1 MKSVPRWGLLSAA
14 TAPVVLI
21 GGWTVAAARQTG
33 GFDSVTGT
41 ISALA
46 AHGATDRWLMTS
58 ALVVLG
64 CCHVTTAAALRP
76 AGRTGRVLLALGGVA
91 TIGVAAFPLPE
102 VGSSTVHKVFAGL
115 AFGAL
120 AVWPLGA
127 AVRGCGVPWA
137 LRPRTSAVASGGL
150 LGLVGW
156 FVIAQQQG
164 AAVGL
169 SERAAAGAQ
178 ALWPLAVVLALTRT
192 PTPQPPF
199 RHLGPFMP
207 LDRGLATLIGAFD
220 IGEAAGGA
228 TS

>member
-1 MKSVPRWGLLSAA
+1 MVAGSVEGMKSVPRWGLVSAA

-21 GGWTVAAARQTG
+21 GGWTVAAGRRAG

-46 AHGATDRWLMTS
+46 ALGATDRGLMTS

-64 CCHVTTAAALRP
+64 ACHVTTAAALRP
-76 AGRTGRVLLALGGVA
+76 AGRTGRAILAFGGVA

-102 VGSSTVHKVFAGL
+102 VGSSTAHTVFAGL

-120 AVWPLGA
+120 AVWPVGA
-127 AVRGCGVPWA
+127 AVRGRGVPWA
-137 LRPRTSAVASGGL
+137 LRWRTSAVASAGL

-156 FVIAQQQG
+156 FVVAQQQG
-164 AAVGL
+164 VAVGL

-178 ALWPLAVVLALTRT
+178 ALWPLAVVLTLTLRPDH
-192 PTPQPPF
+192 PT
-199 RHLGPFMP
+199 
-207 LDRGLATLIGAFD
+207 
-220 IGEAAGGA
+220 
-228 TS
+228 